1 MVNES
6 AAGRVARDL
15 RQRMLSGELRPGTRL
30 SQQKI
35 ASEYGVSRMPARDAL
50 QALASEGLVDAD
62 ATTAVVRR
70 LSVTELQ
77 ELYELREAVEPLL
90 TRIAVPNVGRAELT
104 RMSALLD
111 RMEADP
117 SPAEWL
123 ECNTAFH
130 ALIYLQANRPRMI
143 QITEQLRRLT
153 DRYLYLHVGVFGDKA
168 HLHEEHRRIYD
179 AVSRGDANA
188 AADLTRAHLVT
199 SHDFILRFLLG
210 SEDATDVD
218 AGPLGNARAD
228 LPFGIVG
235 GGLTG

>member
-6 AAGRVARDL
+6 AAARVARDL
-15 RQRMLSGELRPGTRL
+15 RQRMLSGELPPGARL

-35 ASEYGVSRMPARDAL
+35 AGEYGVSRMPARDAL
-50 QALASEGLVDAD
+50 QALASEGLVDTHA
-62 ATTAVVRR
+62 ATAVVRR

-117 SPAEWL
+117 APAEWM

-130 ALIYLQANRPRMI
+130 ALVYLQGNRPRMI

-188 AADLTRAHLVT
+188 AADLTRAHLAT
-199 SHDFILRFLLG
+199 SHEFILRFLLD
-210 SEDATDVD
+210 SEHEGEFTAPESEKT
-218 AGPLGNARAD
+218 RAETS
-228 LPFGIVG
+228 FGIVG

>member
-1 MVNES
+1 MWSNRHMVNES
-6 AAGRVARDL
+6 AADRVAHDL
-15 RQRMLSGELRPGTRL
+15 RQRMLSGQLPPGARL
-30 SQQKI
+30 SQQKV

-50 QALASEGLVDAD
+50 QALASEGLVDTD

-70 LSVTELQ
+70 LSVGELQ

-104 RMSALLD
+104 RMSALID

-188 AADLTRAHLVT
+188 AAELTRAHLVT
-199 SHDFILRFLLG
+199 SHDFILRFLLDRD
-210 SEDATDVD
+210 DAT
-218 AGPLGNARAD
+218 A
-228 LPFGIVG
+228 FGI

>member
-30 SQQKI
+30 SQQKV

-50 QALASEGLVDAD
+50 QALASEGLVDTD

-153 DRYLYLHVGVFGDKA
+153 DRYLYLHLSLI
-168 HLHEEHRRIYD
+168 HI
-179 AVSRGDANA
+179 
-188 AADLTRAHLVT
+188 
-199 SHDFILRFLLG
+199 
-210 SEDATDVD
+210 
-218 AGPLGNARAD
+218 
-228 LPFGIVG
+228 
-235 GGLTG
+235 